1 MLQQATTI
9 DARLRVRMCVA
20 CGYNGKLLRNGS
32 APRCARCG
40 CDLRKRPARSYAEME
55 GLIHQ
60 PVTLDSPSIN
70 RQNNQRYFNKWILFL
85 LIAAIGI
92 FAMIQLTAATFNI

>member
-9 DARLRVRMCVA
+9 DTRLLVRMCVA
-20 CGYNGKLLRNGS
+20 CGYNGKLLRNGT

-60 PVTLDSPSIN
+60 TITLDSPSIN
-70 RQNNQRYFNKWILFL
+70 HQCSQRYFNKWILFL
-85 LIAAIGI
+85 FFAAIGI
-92 FAMIQLTAATFNI
+92 FAMIQLTAATFSI

>member
-9 DARLRVRMCVA
+9 DARLLVRQCVA
-20 CGYNGKLLRNGS
+20 CGYDGDLLRNGH

-55 GLIHQ
+55 GLVGQSIA
-60 PVTLDSPSIN
+60 LESPLISPP
-70 RQNNQRYFNKWILFL
+70 RKQRYVHKWIVFLF
-85 LIAAIGI
+85 ITAICI
-92 FAMIQLTAATFNI
+92 VALIQLTAATFDI